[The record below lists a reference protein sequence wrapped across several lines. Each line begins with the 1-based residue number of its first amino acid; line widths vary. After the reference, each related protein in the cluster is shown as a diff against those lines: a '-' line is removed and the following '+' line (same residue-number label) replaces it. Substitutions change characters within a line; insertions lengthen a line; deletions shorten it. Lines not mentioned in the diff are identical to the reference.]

1 MAVNYNDKRFAQVE
15 ADKNT
20 AINNANNTYNNMI
33 NQTDAKYNELI
44 QASKDY
50 ATQQQQIQQ
59 ENTDFAI
66 EKINQQKDKATQDYT
81 KEQKAGY
88 VDYQKATDQYGA
100 NAEAMAQNGMSN
112 TGYAESSRIQAFT
125 TYQNR
130 YATARESYNQA
141 VLNYDNAIKEAQ
153 LANNAQL
160 AEIAYKALQTQLEYS
175 LQGFQYKNE
184 LLQTKLNTQIQ
195 LDSEYNNRYQ
205 QVLSQINT
213 ENSLAEQIRQFN
225 AEMSFQK
232 QQAAQEQANWEK
244 QYNATYGSSSKASLS
259 NGSSSK
265 TGSSSKKTSSSGSTS
280 LKEGS
285 YSLAKGKWYSAQE
298 VANSLGLPAA
308 VNLANVL
315 PEDEWEKK
323 VDSNGFAYYR
333 QK

>member
-15 ADKNT
+15 ADKQA
-20 AINNANNTYNNMI
+20 AINNANNTYNSMI
-33 NQTDAKYNELI
+33 NQTDDKYNELI

-66 EKINQQKDKATQDYT
+66 EKVNQQKEQAEKDYI

-88 VDYQKATDQYGA
+88 VDYQKATDQYGV
-100 NAEAMAQNGMSN
+100 NAEIMAQNGMSN
-112 TGYAESSRIQAFT
+112 TGYAESSKIQAFT

-153 LANNAQL
+153 LANNAAL

-175 LQGFQYKNE
+175 LQGFQYKNQ

-213 ENSLAEQIRQFN
+213 ENALAEQIRQFN
-225 AEMSFQK
+225 AQMAYQK
-232 QQAAQEQANWEK
+232 QRDAQA
-244 QYNATYGSSSKASLS
+244 SSSAKEPTIS
-259 NGSSSK
+259 NPK
-265 TGSSSKKTSSSGSTS
+265 KSKKETTTNKSNKSSTKTTLKSGQ
-280 LKEGS
+280 
-285 YSLAKGKWYSAQE
+285 WYSAQE
-298 VANSLGLPAA
+298 VANSMDLPAA

-315 PEDEWEKK
+315 PESQWEKK
-323 VDSNGFAYYR
+323 VENGLAYYR
-333 QK
+333 KK